1 MTSAPRASTRRDDWM
16 LGTRWSTWSKR
27 LGLPLLTAVFLMLA
41 AAGIAYAD
49 LKATHWVD
57 GWDEKSNQFAHSL
70 NDVTFDGHW
79 VSFLHELDF
88 DNDPY
93 VQTNP
98 AYPQYACPA
107 LPTLTTKWAG
117 VMEFGLYNVDNS
129 PDGAPGWQ
137 ESREWQLVACDRD
150 GDGDFDNKD
159 LKVQPMTNVVPY
171 TAGTLTVITKDLSTG
186 CPTGNCKYEI
196 VTTIFINTDT
206 DCDGNQNTD
215 IPAGGV
221 CFYAQAKTPVAAVG
235 SPYLWEGNIQTRIN
249 TGGGDKTVNFHV
261 LGAPATAVTLASFTA
276 KPVAHWPAAL
286 TLPGLLAVLGGAA
299 AGVGTWRIRCA
310 RR

>member
-1 MTSAPRASTRRDDWM
+1 M
-16 LGTRWSTWSKR
+16 WSKR
-27 LGLPLLTAVFLMLA
+27 LDLPLLTAVFLMLT
-41 AAGIAYAD
+41 AAGIAFAD
-49 LKATHWVD
+49 LKAVHWVD
-57 GWDEKSNQFAHSL
+57 GWDEKSKQFAHSL

-98 AYPQYACPA
+98 AYPASACP
-107 LPTLTTKWAG
+107 LSPTLTTKWAG

-171 TAGTLTVITKDLSTG
+171 TGATLTVITKDLTTG
-186 CPTGNCKYEI
+186 CTKGNCKYEI
-196 VTTIFINTDT
+196 VTTIFINTDSE
-206 DCDGNQNTD
+206 CDGNQNTD
-215 IPAGGV
+215 IPAGGL
-221 CFYAQAKTPVAAVG
+221 CFYAEAETPVIAEG
-235 SPYLWEGNIQTRIN
+235 SLLLWGGNIQTRIN

-261 LGAPATAVTLASFTA
+261 LGAPGTAVTLASFTA
-276 KPVAHWPAAL
+276 RPVAHWPAAL
-286 TLPGLLAVLGGAA
+286 TLQGLLAVLGVAA

-310 RR
+310 RW

>member
-1 MTSAPRASTRRDDWM
+1 M
-16 LGTRWSTWSKR
+16 WSKR
-27 LGLPLLTAVFLMLA
+27 LGLPLLTAVLLMLTA
-41 AAGIAYAD
+41 VGIAFAD
-49 LKATHWVD
+49 LKAVHWVD
-57 GWDEKSNQFAHSL
+57 GSDEKKNQFAHSL

-98 AYPQYACPA
+98 AYPEYTCPA
-107 LPTLTTKWAG
+107 SPTLTTTWAG

-137 ESREWQLVACDRD
+137 ESREWQLVACDRNAD
-150 GDGDFDNKD
+150 GKFDNKD
-159 LKVQPMTNVVPY
+159 LAVQPMTDVVPY
-171 TAGTLTVITKDLSTG
+171 TGGTLTVITKDLTTD
-186 CPTGNCKYEI
+186 CTTGNCKYEI

-215 IPAGGV
+215 IPAGGL
-221 CFYAQAKTPVAAVG
+221 CFYAESETPVIEEG
-235 SPYLWEGNIQTRIN
+235 SPLLWGGNIQTRIN
-249 TGGGDKTVNFHV
+249 TGGGDKTVNFQIHE
-261 LGAPATAVTLASFTA
+261 AATAAGISHFTA
-276 KPVAHWPAAL
+276 RWGESRSQSVILWAAI
-286 TLPGLLAVLGGAA
+286 GAA
-299 AGVGTWRIRCA
+299 GSGALSALVWRLRPA